1 MAVAICGMHYVGMAG
16 TKFIYTGVSQTT
28 VTLEVSAG
36 NTIAIAI
43 LVGLTFL
50 WAVIIIIIGDLR
62 AYFYSRVAIVN
73 SLERLLT
80 ATAEACKASGRDN
93 INIHV
98 LIERYEQ
105 LKAKHQIRGQL
116 SVDGKNS
123 TGGRASSVHS
133 RKQSVQQKLLD
144 RLMGRVAPVSGS
156 GGDKGAGSGVGAG
169 AGPGRSQ
176 SPGLGRSRKS
186 SEVRAGDPS
195 TRQGHS
201 VSPLA
206 SHHASTHSAKIA
218 DVRRG
223 HQHRHSGASPSM
235 PTSARQS
242 IADPLSARSAD
253 DGEALVDRVADA
265 NTRYLSSRARGGGG
279 GGGGGLDT
287 AAGGGPAPTSVASD
301 DVQHGEWDGTNI
313 PFSQSHDDDKDANN
327 NSREYA
333 SLEAEGMKRRSRV
346 FVRPSSVSSSKLGVS
361 SSIQQLRG
369 ARHPLPQDSELSHLG
384 APSRGSASIDQARF
398 QAHPTRKSF
407 TPKLK
412 GVPNTED
419 GGQQL
424 PSSGMPSSD
433 NGSSSIDKFRP
444 GPAPSS
450 RKSNRASHAGGG
462 GGGAAEEEGRPASSA
477 ALLSSANPSGSFRSR
492 GESKVSG
499 SFSQPRGPR
508 LVRSLANS
516 DAIDNGSVRSGSGT
530 GTGGGGGG
538 GGGGGHFEESVR
550 RGDGCGRPRHRLI

>member
-1 MAVAICGMHYVGMAG
+1 MLCNYYRPILTALVPPQETYRIASAAVMAVAICGMHYVGCAG
-16 TKFIYTGVSQTT
+16 TKFIYTGVPQTT

-116 SVDGKNS
+116 SVDGKHS
-123 TGGRASSVHS
+123 TGGRASSVNS
-133 RKQSVQQKLLD
+133 RKQSVHQKLLD
-144 RLMGRVAPVSGS
+144 RLMGRVAPVSAS
-156 GGDKGAGSGVGAG
+156 GGDGR
-169 AGPGRSQ
+169 PGRGA
-176 SPGLGRSRKS
+176 SPSPAQGLSRKS

-206 SHHASTHSAKIA
+206 SHHASAQSGKIPE
-218 DVRRG
+218 VRRG
-223 HQHRHSGASPSM
+223 HPNRHSGASPSL
-235 PTSARQS
+235 PASARQS
-242 IADPLSARSAD
+242 VADPVSVRSAND
-253 DGEALVDRVADA
+253 DDALVDRVADA
-265 NTRYLSSRARGGGG
+265 NTRYLSSRARGGGP
-279 GGGGGLDT
+279 DT
-287 AAGGGPAPTSVASD
+287 MAGGGPAPAPASMAAD
-301 DVQHGEWDGTNI
+301 DVQYGEWGGTNI
-313 PFSQSHDDDKDANN
+313 PFSPSHDDASSS
-327 NSREYA
+327 SREYA
-333 SLEAEGMKRRSRV
+333 LYAPEGMKRRSRV
-346 FVRPSSVSSSKLGVS
+346 FVRPSSVSSKLGVS

-369 ARHPLPQDSELSHLG
+369 VRHPLPQDSQLSYLG

-398 QAHPTRKSF
+398 PVHPTRTSF

-412 GVPNTED
+412 GMPNTED
-419 GGQQL
+419 GGQQI
-424 PSSGMPSSD
+424 PSSGMQSSE
-433 NGSSSIDKFRP
+433 NGSSSIDQFRP

-450 RKSNRASHAGGG
+450 RKQTNNRTSQAS
-462 GGGAAEEEGRPASSA
+462 GGAEEGRPASSA
-477 ALLSSANPSGSFRSR
+477 ALLSSANPSGSFKSR
-492 GESKVSG
+492 GESKLSG
-499 SFSQPRGPR
+499 SS
-508 LVRSLANS
+508 S
-516 DAIDNGSVRSGSGT
+516 
-530 GTGGGGGG
+530 
-538 GGGGGHFEESVR
+538 
-550 RGDGCGRPRHRLI
+550 